1 MKWPVLNPQ
10 ELAVSK
16 SIASSFSWR
25 DKIILNMKKQLH
37 IFFTALMFYTRI
49 PCPKNIDH
57 NPDYLNK
64 ASRYFPL
71 IGWIVGG
78 VCFGIYYL
86 ASNLFS
92 IEIAL
97 ILSMIAGILTT
108 GAFHEDGFA
117 DVCDGFGGGWTKEKI
132 LLIMKD
138 SAIGAYGAIG
148 LVLLFLLKFQSL
160 FQLTN
165 KVQVLDFGFG
175 IWNLNIGILLL
186 FITAHSVSR
195 LAAVSIV
202 FTHQYSREDASSK
215 SKPIAQNF
223 TWKEVMGSLFFGL
236 LPLVILSFFQGQL
249 LLALVPVFIA
259 RFFLARYFQEW
270 IDGYTGDC
278 LGATQ
283 QVCEVVFYLSII
295 GIWKFI

>member
-1 MKWPVLNPQ
+1 
-10 ELAVSK
+10 
-16 SIASSFSWR
+16 
-25 DKIILNMKKQLH
+25 MKKQLH

-78 VCFGIYYL
+78 ISFL
-86 ASNLFS
+86 AFYGASFLVS
-92 IEIAL
+92 APAAVIIG
-97 ILSMIAGILTT
+97 MIAGILTT

-148 LVLLFLLKFQSL
+148 VVLLFLLKFQLLSEL
-160 FQLTN
+160 VTIATITN
-165 KVQVLDFGFG
+165 QQSVFT
-175 IWNLNIGILLL
+175 ILLL
-186 FITAHSVSR
+186 FIAGHSISR
-195 LAAVSIV
+195 LAAISIV

-215 SKPIAQNF
+215 SKPIAKSF
-223 TWKEVMGSLFFGL
+223 SWKEVLGAFVFGL
-236 LPLVILSFFQGQL
+236 LPLLVLSYFQYQFLLVII
-249 LLALVPVFIA
+249 PVFLT
-259 RFFLARYFQEW
+259 RYFLARYFQKW

-283 QVCEVVFYLSII
+283 QVCEVIFYLSVIA
-295 GIWKFI
+295 IWKFI